1 MSHVRSRALFALALL
16 GLLCVGPSLFAQS
29 DTASITGF
37 VRDPSGGVVPNAN
50 VVITNEA
57 TGAERRAVTNESGYY
72 IISSLPAGF
81 YTVSVEATGFK
92 KYEKTRNKLD
102 PNIATTVDA
111 SLQVGSASE
120 VVNVVAEAVNIQSES
135 ATLGRVVTSSE
146 IKNIPLNGRNPLFLA
161 MMKPGVNSNNALAT
175 FSFDL
180 TTGGLTINGS
190 RTQDNLITFDGAVAV
205 RTRSNGTS
213 IGVADVDAVQEMQVL
228 TANYNAE
235 YGRAAG
241 GQIRIVTKSGQK
253 DFHGDFYEY
262 FRNSAMNANE
272 WSRNRTIGRE
282 DISGRPGPFR
292 YNQFGYAA
300 SGPIFIPGKFNKDKN
315 KLFWLWGQEWVR
327 FRQEQLNQAGG
338 VRVPSEAM
346 KRGDFSELLQ
356 PSIYYNTPKYIKD
369 PLSSNPCTADNRS
382 GCFANNVIPANR
394 LSPQGLALLRTFPSP
409 NALIGSNNY
418 IQARS
423 RLDNQR
429 KDTLSVDFLPAERH
443 YFRFRWQNY
452 NLYHEDAF
460 RGNLDLAPSAL
471 DRPNDTASLNYIWTV
486 TPTIINEALVT
497 ASADR
502 VRIAVQTQG
511 GRYQRSTYGINY
523 PYLFQA
529 KEIFD
534 KIPTINI
541 QQFQEVD
548 GGPYPSSSAGPI
560 YNLSDN
566 LSWINGNHTFKF
578 GFLFERAGQNDFDQI
593 NVQGVPGGTNNQ
605 NGRFEFR
612 DSRPGGSG
620 TAIADAALGLFNNY
634 AELGNRSYTPY
645 RGHMWE
651 WFAQDSWKAT
661 QKLRLEYGVRWS
673 RIQPYYSLWRNMS
686 VFDPASYDPS
696 RAAVL
701 DRSTGQVLSG
711 DRYNGVV
718 IPGSGFTDEAKGRVP
733 VADSGEFDRLFKGSK
748 EYSQIHNVW
757 QPRFGV
763 AYQTSDKSVIRAG
776 VGRFVTRLGISD
788 SVFLGGNPP
797 FQPTQSVTN
806 GIVDNPSGGSS
817 NAFPLPFMTQDPIFN
832 NPEAWTWN
840 ATYQREIG
848 FNTTIEVGY
857 VGRRG
862 LNQQR
867 ERNLNQLLP
876 GTVQANPGVNTDYLR
891 PYKGFSFIR
900 ATNNDGTSKYNA
912 LQINLT
918 RRYSRGL
925 TFGAAYTLSKLEDN
939 GSTQRTIIPNAYD
952 ASNMWGPANYDRRHV
967 AVFNFVYELPFLREQ
982 KSLVGKIAGGWQVSM
997 VTQLQTGTPF
1007 WVGTN
1012 DDNAG
1017 VGPGSGN
1024 STEGVPSTPWNITGD
1039 TGVGNQAFSE
1049 GAADQNFWF
1058 NPKAFAK
1065 PAAGTFVGPGTRN
1078 QVYQPGIQNWTA
1090 ALFKTF
1096 AINEQHRVTFR
1107 SEFYNFPN
1115 HPNWDNAETNPE
1127 SGSFGKVT
1135 SKSFERTIQLSL
1147 RYSF

>member
-1 MSHVRSRALFALALL
+1 MSYVSFRIVSAFAICCLLLAT
-16 GLLCVGPSLFAQS
+16 GQAMFAQS
-29 DTASITGF
+29 DTASISGF
-37 VRDPSGGVVPNAN
+37 VRDPTGAIVPNAN
-50 VVITNEA
+50 VVIRNEA
-57 TGAERRAVTNESGYY
+57 TGVERRTVTNESGYY
-72 IISSLPAGF
+72 IVSSLPPGF
-81 YTVSVEATGFK
+81 YSVGIEATGFK
-92 KYEKTRNKLD
+92 KYEKTQNKLD
-102 PNIATTVDA
+102 PNISTTVDIG
-111 SLQVGSASE
+111 LQVGSASE
-120 VVNVVAEAVNIQSES
+120 TINVVAEAVNIQAES
-135 ATLGRVVTSSE
+135 ATLGRVVSSNE
-146 IKNIPLNGRNPLFLA
+146 VRNIPLNGRNPLFLA
-161 MMKPGVNSNNALAT
+161 LLKPGVNAGGALAQ
-175 FSFDL
+175 FSFGL
-180 TTGGLTINGS
+180 STGGLNINGS

-241 GQIRIVTKSGQK
+241 GQIRIVTKSGQR

-272 WSRNRTIGRE
+272 WSRNRTVGRPE
-282 DISGRPGPFR
+282 ISGQPGPFR
-292 YNQFGYAA
+292 YNQFGYAL
-300 SGPIFIPGKFNKDKN
+300 SGPVFIPGKFNKEKN

-327 FRQEQLNQAGG
+327 FRQDQLNQAAG

-369 PLSSNPCTADNRS
+369 PLSPNACTAADRS
-382 GCFANNVIPANR
+382 GCFANNIIPASR
-394 LSPQGLALLRTFPSP
+394 VSPQGLALLRTFPSP

-418 IQARS
+418 VAVR
-423 RLDNQR
+423 RALDNQR
-429 KDTLSVDFLPAERH
+429 KDTVSIDYLPVEKH

-452 NLYHEDAF
+452 SLYHEDAF
-460 RGNLDLAPSAL
+460 RGNFGIAPSVL
-471 DRPNDTASLNYIWTV
+471 DRPNDTASLNYIWTIS
-486 TPTIINEALVT
+486 PTVINEALVT

-502 VRIAVQTQG
+502 VRIAVLETG
-511 GRYQRSTYGINY
+511 LYQRSGYGISY
-523 PYLFQA
+523 PYLFNQ

-534 KIPTINI
+534 KIPTVNI

-548 GGPYPSSSAGPI
+548 GGPYPSASAGPI
-560 YNLSDN
+560 YNISDN
-566 LSWINGNHTFKF
+566 LSWIRGNHTIKF
-578 GFLFERAGQNDFDQI
+578 GGLFERSGQNDFDQI

-612 DSRPGGSG
+612 DSRPGGTG

-634 AELGNRSYTPY
+634 AELGTRSYTPY
-645 RGHMWE
+645 RGHMFE
-651 WFAQDSWKAT
+651 LFAQDSWKAT
-661 QKLRLEYGVRWS
+661 QKLRLEYGIRWT
-673 RIQPYYSLWRNMS
+673 RIQPYYSLWRNMAL
-686 VFDPASYDPS
+686 FDPASYDTS

-701 DRSTGQVLSG
+701 DRATGQVLSG
-711 DRYNGVV
+711 ERYNGVI
-718 IPGSGFTDEAKGRVP
+718 IPGDGFTDEAKGRVP
-733 VADSGEFDRLFKGSK
+733 IADSGEFNRLFKGSK

-757 QPRFGV
+757 QPRLGL
-763 AYQTSDKSVIRAG
+763 AYQITDKSVFRAG
-776 VGRFVTRLGISD
+776 IGRFVTRLGVSD

-806 GIVDNPSGGSS
+806 GLVDNPSGGAA
-817 NAFPLPFMTQDPIFN
+817 NAFPLPFMTQDPIFK

-848 FNTTIEVGY
+848 FNTTVEVGY

-862 LNQQR
+862 LHQQR
-867 ERNLNQLLP
+867 ERNINQLQP
-876 GTVQANPGVNTDYLR
+876 GAIQANPGVNTDFLR

-900 ATNNDGTSKYNA
+900 TTNNDGTSRYNA
-912 LQINLT
+912 LQFNVN
-918 RRYSRGL
+918 RRYSNGL
-925 TFGAAYTLSKLEDN
+925 TFGFAYTWAKLEDD

-967 AVFNFVYELPFLREQ
+967 AVINAIYELPFLRDQ
-982 KSLVGKIAGGWQVSM
+982 KSLLGKIAGGWQISL
-997 VTQLQTGTPF
+997 VTQFQTGTPF

-1024 STEGVPSTPWNITGD
+1024 SGEGVPSTPWNITGD
-1039 TGVGNQAFSE
+1039 TGVGSQTFSE

-1058 NPKAFAK
+1058 NRAAFTK
-1065 PAAGTFVGPGTRN
+1065 PAAGTFAGPGTRN
-1078 QVYQPGIQNWTA
+1078 QVYHPGFQNWTG

-1096 AINEQHRVTFR
+1096 AINERHRVTFR

-1115 HPNWDNAETNPE
+1115 HPNWSNADTNPE
-1127 SGSFGKVT
+1127 SGTFGKVT
-1135 SKSFERTIQLSL
+1135 AKTFERTIQLSL

>member
-1 MSHVRSRALFALALL
+1 MSHVRSRALIALALL
-16 GLLCVGPSLFAQS
+16 GLLFMGPSLFAQS

-37 VRDPSGGVVPNAN
+37 VRDPSGGVIPNAN

-102 PNIATTVDA
+102 PNIASTVDA

-282 DISGRPGPFR
+282 DISGRPGHFPLQPVR
-292 YNQFGYAA
+292 IRCQR
-300 SGPIFIPGKFNKDKN
+300 SDIHPGKFNKDKN

-382 GCFANNVIPANR
+382 GCFANNVIPASR

-429 KDTLSVDFLPAERH
+429 KDTLSVDFIPAERH
-443 YFRFRWQNY
+443 YLRFRWQNY

-486 TPTIINEALVT
+486 TPTIVNEALVT

-578 GFLFERAGQNDFDQI
+578 GFLFECAGQNDFDQI

-651 WFAQDSWKAT
+651 LFAQDRRRRHQRPRGCLARHFV
-661 QKLRLEYGVRWS
+661 RLGRADRQRRCTY
-673 RIQPYYSLWRNMS
+673 
-686 VFDPASYDPS
+686 DPAT
-696 RAAVL
+696 RRKCAFG
-701 DRSTGQVLSG
+701 T
-711 DRYNGVV
+711 
-718 IPGSGFTDEAKGRVP
+718 GSGAHG
-733 VADSGEFDRLFKGSK
+733 
-748 EYSQIHNVW
+748 
-757 QPRFGV
+757 
-763 AYQTSDKSVIRAG
+763 
-776 VGRFVTRLGISD
+776 
-788 SVFLGGNPP
+788 
-797 FQPTQSVTN
+797 
-806 GIVDNPSGGSS
+806 
-817 NAFPLPFMTQDPIFN
+817 M
-832 NPEAWTWN
+832 AW
-840 ATYQREIG
+840 
-848 FNTTIEVGY
+848 
-857 VGRRG
+857 
-862 LNQQR
+862 
-867 ERNLNQLLP
+867 
-876 GTVQANPGVNTDYLR
+876 
-891 PYKGFSFIR
+891 
-900 ATNNDGTSKYNA
+900 
-912 LQINLT
+912 
-918 RRYSRGL
+918 
-925 TFGAAYTLSKLEDN
+925 
-939 GSTQRTIIPNAYD
+939 
-952 ASNMWGPANYDRRHV
+952 
-967 AVFNFVYELPFLREQ
+967 
-982 KSLVGKIAGGWQVSM
+982 
-997 VTQLQTGTPF
+997 
-1007 WVGTN
+1007 
-1012 DDNAG
+1012 
-1017 VGPGSGN
+1017 
-1024 STEGVPSTPWNITGD
+1024 
-1039 TGVGNQAFSE
+1039 
-1049 GAADQNFWF
+1049 
-1058 NPKAFAK
+1058 
-1065 PAAGTFVGPGTRN
+1065 
-1078 QVYQPGIQNWTA
+1078 
-1090 ALFKTF
+1090 
-1096 AINEQHRVTFR
+1096 
-1107 SEFYNFPN
+1107 
-1115 HPNWDNAETNPE
+1115 
-1127 SGSFGKVT
+1127 
-1135 SKSFERTIQLSL
+1135 
-1147 RYSF
+1147 